1 MNQPAESHRFL
12 AEYYYAMG
20 ETYNAILQI
29 RLAQE
34 SKGLNFQLS
43 SILSERLS
51 FFINQQQEA
60 GTNH

>member
-1 MNQPAESHRFL
+1 MSQPAESHRYL

-20 ETYNAILQI
+20 ETYNAILQV

-43 SILSERLS
+43 SILSERLN
-51 FFINQQQEA
+51 FFLKEQQEA
-60 GTNH
+60 GNNH